1 MEPEKRRFV
10 CIKCGEE
17 KDISEKPQRGNDCK
31 TCRAKY
37 KRGWDLD
44 LSRKLNKFK
53 TTMEEFMALLSS
65 CAGRCDIC
73 GIPLSRSNMV
83 IDHNHKTNKVRG
95 LLCRKC
101 NTGIGL
107 LKDSVHVIEAAK
119 KYLEERSHF
128 GTFRKPRKKRPFGKK
143 RTEQFKE
150 YIETWDLKNQ
160 KTPFL
165 EKNKEP
171 STKKSR
177 KRSTT

>member
-1 MEPEKRRFV
+1 MDPKEEKFV
-10 CIKCGEE
+10 CIKCG
-17 KDISEKPQRGNDCK
+17 KKKPTSDKALRNNECK
-31 TCRAKY
+31 PCVAIY
-37 KRGWDLD
+37 KRIWKLN
-44 LSRKLNKFK
+44 LSKKLNKFK

-73 GIPLSRSNMV
+73 GIPLSQSNMV

-101 NTGIGL
+101 NIGIGL

-119 KYLEERSHF
+119 KYLEERSNF
-128 GTFRKPRKKRPFGKK
+128 GTFPKPRKKRPFGKK
-143 RTEQFKE
+143 RTEEFKK
-150 YIETWDLKNQ
+150 YLETWNLKDQ

-165 EKNKEP
+165 EENSKQ

-177 KRSTT
+177 R

>member
-1 MEPEKRRFV
+1 
-10 CIKCGEE
+10 
-17 KDISEKPQRGNDCK
+17 
-31 TCRAKY
+31 
-37 KRGWDLD
+37 
-44 LSRKLNKFK
+44 
-53 TTMEEFMALLSS
+53 MEEFMALLSS